1 MAKDMDDNPFRGLTY
16 AQSIRYIVDAYGDK
30 KALTFQGR
38 SYTFRDLKREADL
51 ASARIAALGVLPGET
66 IGIWAPNRPEFAFL
80 WFGAAQI
87 GVIPVIINTRLK
99 RPEFEYQIRQSKS
112 VAVFVPGTGSFRDFA
127 GELADSQ
134 SAVISGEL
142 PSAPFPDLRA
152 VVALDPVPERFSN
165 IISWQSLGENL
176 PMPAYNTDP
185 NSPGLIAYSSGTT
198 SLPKG
203 AMLSHCIWRKAYDGG
218 GYLKLTPADSLY
230 LTVPLFGVL
239 GCLNGLLMF
248 WSRGCEI
255 HLRERFDEQDFITS
269 VSQEKCTFAHLLP
282 TMIERIAKHPA
293 YDKGKF
299 RSLRGGVILSSQSSH
314 FLRAIDVLGADGFTS
329 GYGLTESTGLVSR
342 CYLDDPLED
351 RLGHQGWPLP
361 DCPIRIVDPDTKAD
375 LPHGQEGEI
384 AIGGYS
390 VMLGYFDKPVETA
403 ACVSEDGW
411 LYSGDLG
418 VVLDTGALKFLRRG
432 KDGYKHKGFNVST
445 TEVEA
450 AIQTFPGVH
459 AAAVVGVPDP
469 EFGET
474 GVAFVI
480 PDGDVDLSEKQLLEY
495 LFAQISTFKV
505 PKAAFVV
512 NEFPLT
518 GGTDKIQKFKLRE
531 LAMSKLGISG

>member
-1 MAKDMDDNPFRGLTY
+1 MSQGKKSNPFRGLTY
-16 AQSIRYIVDAYGDK
+16 AQSIAYIADTFGEK
-30 KALTFQGR
+30 TALTFQGR
-38 SYTFRDLKREADL
+38 SYTFRDIKREADL
-51 ASARIAALGVLPGET
+51 ASARLAALDVKPGES
-66 IGIWAPNRPEFAFL
+66 IGIWMPNRPEFPFL

-87 GVIPVIINTRLK
+87 GVIPVIVNTRLK

-112 VAVFVPGTGSFRDFA
+112 VMVFIPGTGSFRDFA
-127 GELADSQ
+127 GELAESHP
-134 SAVISGEL
+134 AVVSGML
-142 PSAPFPDLRA
+142 PSDPFPDLRA
-152 VVALDPVPERFSN
+152 VVALDPAPEQFSN
-165 IISWQSLGENL
+165 ITPWQERDDL
-176 PMPAYNTDP
+176 PMPAYSTDP
-185 NSPGLIAYSSGTT
+185 DSPGLIAYSSGTT

-269 VSQEKCTFAHLLP
+269 VSREKCTFAHLLP
-282 TMIERIAKHPA
+282 TMIERIARHPA
-293 YDKGKF
+293 YEKDKFK
-299 RSLRGGVILSSQSSH
+299 SLRGGVILSSQGSH
-314 FLRAIDVLGADGFTS
+314 FLRAIEVLGAEGFTS

-361 DCPIRIVDPDTKAD
+361 DCPIRIVDPETRED
-375 LPHGQEGEI
+375 LPPGQEGEI
-384 AIGGYS
+384 VIGGYS
-390 VMLGYFDKPVETA
+390 VMLGYFDKPEETH
-403 ACVSEDGW
+403 ACISDDGW

-418 VVLDTGALKFLRRG
+418 VILETGALKFLRRV

-445 TEVEA
+445 PEVEA
-450 AIQTFPGVH
+450 ALQTFPGVRM
-459 AAAVVGVPDP
+459 AAVVGVPDP
-469 EFGET
+469 EFGEV

-480 PDGDVDLSEKQLLEY
+480 PDAEADLREDELLAY
-495 LFAQISTFKV
+495 LSARISSFKV
-505 PKAAFVV
+505 PKAAFIV

-518 GGTDKIQKFKLRE
+518 GGTDKVQKFKLRD
-531 LAMSKLGISG
+531 LAMSRLGVKG

>member
-1 MAKDMDDNPFRGLTY
+1 MALDKNINPFLGLTY
-16 AQSIRYIVDAYGDK
+16 AESIRYIADTYGDK
-30 KALTFQGR
+30 TALRFQDR
-38 SYTFRDLKREADL
+38 SFSFHDLKREADL
-51 ASARIAALGVLPGET
+51 ASARIAALGVQPGET

-99 RPEFEYQIRQSKS
+99 RPEYEYQIRQSKS
-112 VAVFVPGTGSFRDFA
+112 VMVFIPGTGSFRDFA
-127 GELADSQ
+127 GELSESQ
-134 SAVISGEL
+134 PALVSGKL
-142 PSAPFPDLRA
+142 PSDPFPDLRA
-152 VVALDPVPERFSN
+152 VVALDPVPEHFSN
-165 IISWQSLGENL
+165 ITRWPEGDDP

-185 NSPGLIAYSSGTT
+185 DSPGLIAYSSGTT

-218 GYLKLTPADSLY
+218 GYLKLSPADSLY

-255 HLRERFDEQDFITS
+255 HLRERFDAQDFIAS
-269 VSQEKCTFAHLLP
+269 VSREKCSFAHLLP
-282 TMIERIAKHPA
+282 TMIERIARHPA
-293 YDKGKF
+293 YEKGKF
-299 RSLRGGVILSSQSSH
+299 GSLRGGVILSSQSSH
-314 FLRAIDVLGADGFTS
+314 FLRAIEVLGADGFTS

-361 DCPIRIVDPDTKAD
+361 DCPLRIVDPETRAD
-375 LPHGQEGEI
+375 LPPGQEGEI

-390 VMLGYFDKPVETA
+390 VMLGYFDKPAETA
-403 ACVSEDGW
+403 ACISQDGW

-418 VVLDTGALKFLRRG
+418 VILDSGALKFLRRV

-450 AIQTFPGVH
+450 AIQTFPGVQM
-459 AAAVVGVPDP
+459 AAVVGIPDP
-469 EFGET
+469 EFGEA
-474 GVAFVI
+474 GIAFVI
-480 PDGDVDLSEKQLLEY
+480 PDGEADLREDEVLAY
-495 LFAQISTFKV
+495 LSARISSFKV
-505 PKAAFVV
+505 PAAVFVV
-512 NEFPLT
+512 DEFPLT
-518 GGTDKIQKFKLRE
+518 GGTDKVQKFKLRE
-531 LAMSKLGISG
+531 QAMSKLGMKV